1 MWICNRMIQLFVAF
15 TLVLQKMWFGH
26 VDAGEEHSLRSQ
38 VPFLQSGAALLHQ
51 IQRVLQVSQAGC
63 SLESRSVCCFC
74 KHQYVGC
81 SIWSG
86 MSWQVHSREGW
97 WQQWLQIPPEGLSQH
112 LPQWMGEFLVSLW
125 LLSIFVLVIPASP
138 LLLHTEKLLV
148 SLIEVVTCCAVL
160 THDVLFVQ
168 LEKWNE
174 QRESGTW
181 PGRYWASTLDFLK
194 RVTFL
199 CPDVVCVFLFL
210 TLSAGSLMQVSLPQ
224 VETAC
229 AIRLEFMTSGQVMPF
244 SWVWLYRVQH
254 SSCASLR
261 CRNRPLSQTVWF
273 SPNLGSCAYCIQFSV
288 HD

>member
-1 MWICNRMIQLFVAF
+1 
-15 TLVLQKMWFGH
+15 MWFGH
-26 VDAGEEHSLRSQ
+26 IDAGEEHSLWSQ

-63 SLESRSVCCFC
+63 SLESRSVLLLQASVCRLLHLIWYVMAGAQQRRVMTAVIANSTRRPIAASAPVNGWVSGVSLVAFCFC
-74 KHQYVGC
+74 F
-81 SIWSG
+81 S
-86 MSWQVHSREGW
+86 HSRITPSAAHREVAGQPDW
-97 WQQWLQIPPEGLSQH
+97 SCD
-112 LPQWMGEFLVSLW
+112 
-125 LLSIFVLVIPASP
+125 VL
-138 LLLHTEKLLV
+138 
-148 SLIEVVTCCAVL
+148 CCAVL

-210 TLSAGSLMQVSLPQ
+210 KLSAGSLMQVSLPQ

-229 AIRLEFMTSGQVMPF
+229 AIRLEFMTSGQVKPF

-254 SSCASLR
+254 SSCKKFHASLR

-273 SPNLGSCAYCIQFSV
+273 NPNLGSCAYCTQFSV